1 MKKKKLEKK
10 KSSDQKEF
18 HDILR
23 SLEKEK
29 LPFQND

>member
-1 MKKKKLEKK
+1 MEKKKIEKK
-10 KSSDQKEF
+10 KSSDHKKF